1 MPRYFFHLRHG
12 PAPGQVAIDD
22 EGDDI
27 ADVGEV
33 REHALRAARDLIA
46 RTRIHSVRDWFE
58 CSFEVTDERG
68 ARVLTVPFG
77 DTVPDEED

>member
-1 MPRYFFHLRHG
+1 MTEESLAGKTILMSGGSRGIGL
-12 PAPGQVAIDD
+12 AI
-22 EGDDI
+22 
-27 ADVGEV
+27 
-33 REHALRAARDLIA
+33 ALRAARDLIA

-77 DTVPDEED
+77 DTVPDEEDETPAPSR